1 MNHLLK
7 IRFVVVAALSLLL
20 SLSVEGHTSTRAR
33 MFMLSRVITAK
44 GESALMS
51 QASRHHRVGR
61 GRAASALTPG
71 TWGGKHIRL
80 EVTERGATIEYDCA
94 HGVVEQRIVV
104 DRAGR
109 FSVAGTHYEEHG
121 GPVHASD
128 TESGYPVRLNGRVGG
143 SLLKL
148 TVTRAGTKKSI
159 GVFNLVRGGEAQIM
173 KCR

>member
-1 MNHLLK
+1 MNRLLET
-7 IRFVVVAALSLLL
+7 RFVFVAALSLLL
-20 SLSVEGHTSTRAR
+20 SLSVEGHASTRAA
-33 MFMLSRVITAK
+33 SVVVTAK
-44 GESALMS
+44 EESALMS
-51 QASRHHRVGR
+51 QASRHRRVGR
-61 GRAASALTPG
+61 GRAAGALTPG

-104 DRAGR
+104 DRAGH